1 MDGLVGALP
10 HGLAALVGQIS
21 THLGRHW
28 GQLKLVLTAPVE
40 YLPEVVGLV
49 LRGSQIRGGEGG
61 NWQLEMASGRLG
73 HVVRLLLM
81 VLSVTGGMVGG
92 LWGLGRQ

>member
-10 HGLAALVGQIS
+10 HGLAALVCQIS
-21 THLGRHW
+21 THLGCHW
-28 GQLKLVLTAPVE
+28 GQLKLVLTAAVE
-40 YLPEVVGLV
+40 YLPEVVQMV
-49 LRGSQIRGGEGG
+49 LRGSQSRGGEGG

-73 HVVRLLLM
+73 HVVVLLVI

-92 LWGLGRQ
+92 LWGFGRQ